1 MADGRVWVAVDTPS
15 LASRSRGGPNGGTLR
30 IVSAYDVDY
39 TDPALAYDTLS
50 EQLLYTTCAK
60 LLNYPDRAAAARL
73 AGPWRYLT
81 YGALDLD
88 PARNTAPLN
97 TAPLAALGNG
107 GQPIFSASSTMI
119 PSGPRI

>member
-73 AGPWRYLT
+73 AGPQRYLT

-88 PARNTAPLN
+88 LARN